1 MTMSLVSA
9 AEGKYDHINFVPPE
23 SVANAAKRGLE
34 YRQKA
39 SPSNRGGLTPSEAS
53 KEGIGSGVQRA
64 SDLKNRKTLS
74 PETINKMVAF
84 FARHEKNKSVKDG
97 KKPWEDKG
105 HVAWLL
111 WGGDPGK
118 TWAEK
123 VKKQMETADQKKQAN
138 HTPEHAVAQQL
149 LSHLLAA
156 LRAAQQSHWTMHWQ
170 VQGTSFYGDHQMFE
184 RLYEGLGDEI
194 DTLAEKMVAGF
205 GEESVN
211 LPEQMKWQ
219 AFLAYEWNKDDDLY
233 YRALHIEQYL
243 QKHFKQTYDALKRL
257 DQMSLGLDDFLMSTA
272 NSHET
277 NLYLLGQ
284 RIGRKLAAKGRLK
297 YRVYLF
303 SDDPTSGKPLWTKE
317 FYAEDDARA
326 DQEALRLVKPELNK
340 HDNAED
346 WVVEP
351 VGHKGKKAFFSED
364 ARKKFYSK
372 PLNYQIDDVFTGI
385 RKWNY
390 FNIPGA
396 QEGEHY
402 TFMVRNS
409 VWSLWD
415 KSNGKSKKVW
425 EVNGGWDVAVVRLKE
440 LLKNLGRKYRASARK
455 KPAPTAPK
463 PVKPIDTLTE
473 IKTFIAKQRTWLELD
488 EHGKDYLYFTTRD
501 NGDIVEEKPGSED
514 IREAQRIGR
523 LVLKEFAGLVAVDLD
538 VVDEWTELTITL
550 KGGRRSAKSNQ
561 KIIETPHNFHPVKV
575 EPPKAKRS
583 EFPFEGFID
592 FQGILIDVENTKGS
606 TRKGTGPE
614 GEWST
619 YMHSHYGEI
628 RGTEGVDGDKL
639 DVYVGDNHDSPVVVV
654 IHQHNP
660 WDGKYDEDKV
670 MIGFDSVEEAIG
682 AYKKQYD
689 RPGFYI
695 MDDHTAMNIGSF
707 WRWVKD
713 TRNKGKRVTA
723 SKKASP
729 ADDMVYRAEPR
740 KGWLSIDSGG
750 DIAKL
755 AQTLNLEM
763 IRRVPPPQRVGK
775 IPGAKKAFSFHWSNA
790 QGKWDV
796 IAVRDFPWDID
807 GAEFFVFV
815 GAKATSPTGKLWTL
829 TEMQYVAQKLNKH
842 PGYASSPESTRR
854 VAGWWAINHEGGS
867 VPPPVDK
874 GVLLNAI
881 PGVDDADQ
889 SLYNGDGPAD
899 IMDVAIRDII
909 GTYERAWGRKPFIEE
924 VQAVFKFCANPKVLE
939 SSDGLKWAERA
950 AKVAAQVGT
959 DTATVYAIAPE
970 QLASIIE
977 AGAWGLEW
985 KNGTA
990 GANNIIRQHG
1000 GAVFHTGGDE
1010 MFDVTMP
1017 DALKEFDLTEPYGT
1031 EAFDPKAIAAK
1042 YLAKQ
1047 AALKK
1052 INKQAGNN
1060 AAVQGIF
1067 DGIPSDGGAWHGG
1080 PPKFFFDFTGPKA
1093 KIVAHSERNSVH
1105 EWKVKFIFEPSQTG
1119 SGSGGYVESFLI
1131 KRHLNAFPQDK
1142 NAVLDEAARRFSKE
1156 AGKLSQ
1162 HVQKHV
1168 LTQTWKYVSATVGYQ
1183 NAEEYEN
1190 ESASNVNVRWS
1201 NKPVLSRH
1209 QNAIWFPAEV
1219 TATIK
1224 ATKLPSLSKGVFTEM
1239 DDRELDYW
1247 ISRWEGM
1254 APENFWMDGELNM
1267 SRSQAMQYYRKQWRN
1282 WTPRQQESMW
1292 NNLKSN
1298 RYASQKWTRE
1308 NTLLKLMDAGAYNRG
1323 STWPDS
1329 KDVGR
1334 ISDIAYKGRDAD
1346 GMTRLAI
1353 KQAKLIKDIAKAIRR
1368 GYAAETHRGKNPTI
1382 TEVVSQ
1388 IFYTRALEL
1397 AGLGRMEVPTVAPKA
1412 KPKFNPPAIP
1422 TNLVPTDARGW
1433 QLYSMGGAE
1442 TAAKGLTSVMQN
1454 ALMSVGRNV
1463 TPYNTDSANAKN
1475 LSAII
1480 DRMHKALNTRSQYGA
1495 SDSEPRNVM
1504 YDVFEGYLKLY
1515 LDRWEWPKTWQV
1527 ING

>member
-23 SVANAAKRGLE
+23 SVANAAAKGLE

-39 SPSNRGGLTPSEAS
+39 SPSNRGGLTPEQAA
-53 KEGIGSGVQRA
+53 KEGVGSGVQRA

-138 HTPEHAVAQQL
+138 HTPEHDVAQRL

-184 RLYEGLGDEI
+184 RLYEGLTEEI

-205 GEESVN
+205 GEGVVS
-211 LPEQMKWQ
+211 LPEQMQWQ
-219 AFLAYEWNKDDDLY
+219 AYLAHEWDKDDDLY

-243 QKHFKQTYDALKRL
+243 QKHFKQTYDALKRI

-284 RIGRKLAAKGRLK
+284 RIGTKLAAKGRLK

-317 FYAEDDARA
+317 FHAEDDARA
-326 DQEALRLVKPELNK
+326 DQEALRLVRPQLNK

-351 VGHKGKKAFFSED
+351 VGHKGKKA
-364 ARKKFYSK
+364 SK
-372 PLNYQIDDVFTGI
+372 T
-385 RKWNY
+385 
-390 FNIPGA
+390 
-396 QEGEHY
+396 
-402 TFMVRNS
+402 
-409 VWSLWD
+409 
-415 KSNGKSKKVW
+415 
-425 EVNGGWDVAVVRLKE
+425 
-440 LLKNLGRKYRASARK
+440 
-455 KPAPTAPK
+455 
-463 PVKPIDTLTE
+463 
-473 IKTFIAKQRTWLELD
+473 
-488 EHGKDYLYFTTRD
+488 
-501 NGDIVEEKPGSED
+501 
-514 IREAQRIGR
+514 
-523 LVLKEFAGLVAVDLD
+523 
-538 VVDEWTELTITL
+538 
-550 KGGRRSAKSNQ
+550 AKSNA
-561 KIIETPHNFHPVKV
+561 KFIEAPHNFHPVKV

-606 TRKGTGPE
+606 TRKGKGPE

-695 MDDHTAMNIGSF
+695 MDGHTAMNIGAF

-713 TRNKGKRVTA
+713 TRNKGKKVTA
-723 SKKASP
+723 
-729 ADDMVYRAEPR
+729 
-740 KGWLSIDSGG
+740 
-750 DIAKL
+750 
-755 AQTLNLEM
+755 
-763 IRRVPPPQRVGK
+763 
-775 IPGAKKAFSFHWSNA
+775 AKKN
-790 QGKWDV
+790 
-796 IAVRDFPWDID
+796 
-807 GAEFFVFV
+807 
-815 GAKATSPTGKLWTL
+815 
-829 TEMQYVAQKLNKH
+829 
-842 PGYASSPESTRR
+842 
-854 VAGWWAINHEGGS
+854 AGWWAVNHEGGS

-874 GVLLNAI
+874 GGLLNAI
-881 PGVDDADQ
+881 PGVDGADQ

-909 GTYERAWGRKPFIEE
+909 GTYEQAWGRKPFIEE

-950 AKVAAQVGT
+950 AKFAAQVGT

-990 GANNIIRQHG
+990 GADDLIRQHG
-1000 GAVFHTGGDE
+1000 GAVFHTGGDG
-1010 MFDVTMP
+1010 MFDVEMP
-1017 DALKEFDLTEPYGT
+1017 DALKEFGLTEPYGT

-1042 YLAKQ
+1042 YLA
-1047 AALKK
+1047 
-1052 INKQAGNN
+1052 KQAGNN

-1080 PPKFFFDFTGPKA
+1080 PPKFAFDFTGPKA
-1093 KIVAHSERNSVH
+1093 KIVAHSERNGVH

-1131 KRHLNAFPQDK
+1131 KRHLKAFPQDK
-1142 NAVLDEAARRFSKE
+1142 NAVLEEAARRFSKE

-1209 QNAIWFPAEV
+1209 QDAIWFPAEV

-1254 APENFWMDGELNM
+1254 APENFWADGELNM
-1267 SRSQAMQYYRKQWRN
+1267 SRSQAMQHYRKQWRN

-1292 NNLKSN
+1292 NDLKSN

-1308 NTLLKLMDAGAYNRG
+1308 ITLRKLMNAGAYDRG

-1329 KDVGR
+1329 KDVDR

-1442 TAAKGLTSVMQN
+1442 TAAKGLSSVMQN

-1480 DRMHKALNTRSQYGA
+1480 DRMHKALSTRSQYGA